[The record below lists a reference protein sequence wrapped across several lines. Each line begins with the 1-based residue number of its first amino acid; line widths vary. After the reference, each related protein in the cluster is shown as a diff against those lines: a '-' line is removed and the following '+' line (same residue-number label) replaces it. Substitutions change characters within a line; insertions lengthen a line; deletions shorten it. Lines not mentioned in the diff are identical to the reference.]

1 MKKAIILDLD
11 NTIYPVS
18 SIAEYLFNKVFDFLD
33 SLTDELSI
41 VEIDKAKE
49 EMKRRPFQWVA
60 DKYNFSETAK
70 NEGINLLKNLEYNLP
85 MQPYDEYKYIS
96 DTKIAKFLVTTSFTK
111 LQWSKIKSLGI
122 EHDFKAIYIVDP
134 EVSSQTKKDI
144 FELIMNTNNLKHE
157 DLLIIGDDPE
167 SEIKA
172 AVTLGIDTFLFDPE
186 NRHPN
191 AQVNHSSKSLKDAVP
206 LFAQPA
212 IPLFNTLTVTKS

>member
-18 SIAEYLFNKVFDFLD
+18 SIAEYLFNKVFEFLD
-33 SLTDELSI
+33 SLADELSI
-41 VEIDKAKE
+41 DEIDMAKE
-49 EMKRRPFQWVA
+49 EMKRRPYQWVA

-70 NEGINLLKNLEYNLP
+70 NKGLNLLKNLEYDLP
-85 MQPYDEYKYIS
+85 IQPYEEYRYIS
-96 DTKIAKFLVTTSFTK
+96 DTKIVKFLVTTGFTK
-111 LQWSKIKSLGI
+111 LQRSKIKLLGI

-134 EVSSQTKKDI
+134 EVSSETKKDI
-144 FELIMNTNNLKHE
+144 FAIIMKINDFKPE

-172 AVTLGIDTFLFDPE
+172 AITLGIDIFLFDPE

-191 AQVNHSSKSLKDAVP
+191 TQVNHSSKNLKDAIS
-206 LFAQPA
+206 LFA
-212 IPLFNTLTVTKS
+212 